1 MSDQRNLP
9 APPAVQDQPTR
20 AAAPDS
26 GRSLRDARGS
36 HPTASKTASGR
47 VASTVDKTRKEDA
60 RCWYEGFWAGRRGE
74 PMWAKPYSTG
84 TLESWSWAGG
94 HIEGKERRE
103 KDKAMLDATREH

>member
-1 MSDQRNLP
+1 MSDQRNPP

-20 AAAPDS
+20 AAASDS

-36 HPTASKTASGR
+36 LPTATTTAPSR
-47 VASTVDKTRKEDA
+47 APTDHKIKKEDA
-60 RCWYEGFWAGRRGE
+60 RCWYEGYWAGRRGE